1 MWYTLRSRI
10 IMMLYY
16 TGGLGKVWGWPF
28 GFYSES
34 YSATITAVYGYLTPD
49 LPMMEA
55 LMMMMM
61 LVMI

>member
-1 MWYTLRSRI
+1 
-10 IMMLYY
+10 MMLYY